1 MTVDADMIRTPLP
14 STSSQLR
21 TTTPA
26 ETTRH
31 CQLDGTVHGAS
42 EMTSGVFHCLRV
54 ELFYCVTRDV
64 VSPLSGRGDSVALAT
79 NKVKMDATLLTSCLL
94 PF

>member
-1 MTVDADMIRTPLP
+1 
-14 STSSQLR
+14 
-21 TTTPA
+21 
-26 ETTRH
+26 
-31 CQLDGTVHGAS
+31 
-42 EMTSGVFHCLRV
+42 MTSGVFHCLRV

-94 PF
+94 PFNVRRWVREKCRQQNCPYSLTRFIMKALLIV

>member
-1 MTVDADMIRTPLP
+1 
-14 STSSQLR
+14 
-21 TTTPA
+21 
-26 ETTRH
+26 
-31 CQLDGTVHGAS
+31 
-42 EMTSGVFHCLRV
+42 MTSGVFHCLRV